1 MVMEIRTGKESL
13 RNVAVVGLGR
23 RIVGTVEAAH
33 GAGEGVYDEIS
44 MSQHVT
50 DLAPTIMNSN
60 TRNA

>member
-1 MVMEIRTGKESL
+1 MSQSL
-13 RNVAVVGLGR
+13 DLAEELL
-23 RIVGTVEAAH
+23 EQWKAAH